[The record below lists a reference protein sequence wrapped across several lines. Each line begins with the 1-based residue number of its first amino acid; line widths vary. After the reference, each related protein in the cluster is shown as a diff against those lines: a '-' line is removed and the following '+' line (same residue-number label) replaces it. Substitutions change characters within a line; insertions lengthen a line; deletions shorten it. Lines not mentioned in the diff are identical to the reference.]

1 MDIYKG
7 LYKDSI
13 MQFYFMFMLR
23 NKCSVSIHFG
33 NVRNIQCLLCLVF
46 LQFMCK
52 ERGVKS
58 FQKRE
63 QDIFFVF
70 TLKNVFIANGA
81 FIGTEKAELH
91 SLFLRTTAVFQQNKF
106 SN

>member
-23 NKCSVSIHFG
+23 NKCSVSIYFG

-58 FQKRE
+58 FHKRE
-63 QDIFFVF
+63 QDIFFCIYSEKCVYCQWSICWYREGR
-70 TLKNVFIANGA
+70 TALTVIANDCNISA
-81 FIGTEKAELH
+81 K
-91 SLFLRTTAVFQQNKF
+91 
-106 SN
+106 